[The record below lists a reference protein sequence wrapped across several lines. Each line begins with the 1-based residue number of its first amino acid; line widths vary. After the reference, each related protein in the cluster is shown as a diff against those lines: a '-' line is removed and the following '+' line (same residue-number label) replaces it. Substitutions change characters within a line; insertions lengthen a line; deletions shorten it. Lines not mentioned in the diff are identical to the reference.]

1 MRIIISPQAE
11 KKLRK
16 LQKLEQI
23 AIAKKIRQISNDE
36 GNIATKLKGYKDVY
50 RVRIGDFRIIYRF
63 IAGDLRIIL
72 IGHRKDIYEE
82 LKRLLGK

>member
-23 AIAKKIRQISNDE
+23 AIAKKIRQISIDE

-50 RVRIGDFRIIYRF
+50 RVRMGDFRIVYRF
-63 IAGDLRIIL
+63 IDENLRIIL
-72 IGHRKDIYEE
+72 IGRRKDIYEE